1 MKEVIAIILI
11 YVGAFVTNIAF
22 WVWLVSLLIWK
33 IFAVVGAS
41 TVIYPSFYT
50 MIGGVISIIVGFLLG
65 AKEISK
71 TWSK

>member
-65 AKEISK
+65 AKAISK

>member
-22 WVWLVSLLIWK
+22 WVWLASLLIWK

-65 AKEISK
+65 AKAISK